1 MREAAMDSS
10 TALSLFVI
18 FLFCAAVHSNGKW
31 SVAYTSKTVCAI
43 KGSTV
48 NFSCTYSYPYSE
60 DGITIKV
67 EKTFWFT
74 KTNKDPVDLETQ
86 EEYAGRVQYQRTRN
100 HCNLTIEDLK
110 ESDSALYKFRFI
122 TNKIGGSYTGEPGVQ
137 LYVSD
142 PHLTVKRSYSS
153 QLKCSSLCLLPPG
166 STYVWYKNG
175 KTVNTVTSIY
185 AGPFSYSDSM
195 ACAVKG
201 HEDFP
206 SPLFCFRNYCYNVMY
221 SKGRICAFKGSSVT
235 IGSFYSESYA
245 ISAFWFSPGRSEE
258 WRDPLNPEDLK
269 EDSQYAGRVDVTD
282 TTRQSSLR
290 ITNLRES
297 DSAEYRFMFQ
307 THRFKWGSDLHG
319 TTLTVT
325 ALQVQVTKTSALQD
339 TTYAELKC
347 HSSCT
352 PAVYHYIWF
361 KNGQN
366 LGHTES
372 TYKGPINAT
381 DKISCAVS
389 EHEKYRA
396 PEVYAPVSPSVSVNS
411 SGDIFEGKPATLR
424 CRSQANPPAY
434 YTWYRKTKTS
444 ALQPVSEDSQL
455 FLSSIQLSD
464 SGDYCCVAK
473 NQLGESQS
481 KYLNVDVKYAPK
493 RADVSQSHREVV
505 EGISVNLTCSSD
517 GNPAP
522 NYSWYKDNQM
532 MLQGQQGVYQLTSVR
547 SEDSGIYHCQ
557 AENQYGLISSS
568 SVHINVEYSP
578 RLPSVSV
585 NPPGEIAVGGSVNLT
600 CSSVAN
606 PAATYTWYKESTTSP
621 AASGQMFTIE
631 AIRREHGGNYYC
643 QARNSRGHH
652 NSTLY
657 LIVVLSS
664 ATPAVAGSITFIF
677 LFGLFFSAFIIFR
690 KKMASRQTSETRE
703 RPGVIWT
710 NHSG

>member
-18 FLFCAAVHSNGKW
+18 FLFCAAVQSYGEW
-31 SVAYTSKTVCAI
+31 SVTYTSKTVCAI

-48 NFSCTYSYPYSE
+48 NFDCTYSHPNSE
-60 DGITIKV
+60 DGITINV

-74 KTNKDPVDLETQ
+74 KTNKDPVDLETR
-86 EEYAGRVQYQRTRN
+86 EEYAGRVQYQRMRN
-100 HCNLTIEDLK
+100 HCTLIIEDLK

-122 TNKIGGSYTGEPGVQ
+122 TNKIGGRYTGEPGVQ

-142 PHLTVKRSYSS
+142 PHLTVIKYYSRH
-153 QLKCSSLCLLPPG
+153 LECFSLCLLPPR

-175 KTVNTVTSIY
+175 KTIDTVTSRY
-185 AGPFSYSDSM
+185 FGQFSNSDSI
-195 ACAVKG
+195 ACALKG

-206 SPLFCFRNYCYNVMY
+206 SPFFCLSNNCFNVTY

-235 IGSFYSESYA
+235 IGSFYRVPYFR
-245 ISAFWFSPGRSEE
+245 SAFWFSPGRSEE
-258 WRDPLNPEDLK
+258 WMDPLNPENLK
-269 EDSQYAGRVDVTD
+269 EDSQYAGRVDITY
-282 TTRQSSLR
+282 TTRQSNLT

-307 THRFKWGSDLHG
+307 TYRFKWGSDLHG

-339 TTYAELKC
+339 ITYAELKC

-352 PAVYHYIWF
+352 PAAYHYIWF

-366 LGHTES
+366 LDHTES
-372 TYKGPINAT
+372 TYKGPINTT

-389 EHEKYRA
+389 EHDEYRA

-424 CRSQANPPAY
+424 CKSQANPPAN
-434 YTWYRKTKTS
+434 YTWYKKTKTS
-444 ALQPVSEDSQL
+444 TLQRVSEDSQL

-517 GNPAP
+517 GNPAS

-532 MLQGQQGVYQLTSVR
+532 MPQGQQGVYQLTSVR
-547 SEDSGIYHCQ
+547 SEDSGIYHCK

-690 KKMASRQTSETRE
+690 KKMASRQTSETRK